1 MTKWEYKVL
10 SFSQPYNNYATNLEN
25 TLNQLG
31 AEGWETMGVGG
42 SGSGGSH
49 ELQQMTIVLKRKID

>member
-10 SFSQPYNNYATNLEN
+10 SFSYVYNNFATNLEH

-42 SGSGGSH
+42 SGSGGNNDA
-49 ELQQMTIVLKRKID
+49 QQMTIVLKRKID